1 MIEAVLLMQASEGS
15 TTTKYQRDNL
25 YPISRTREFEIRC
38 RKLLKR
44 RGNANDLHGSHSL
57 NGGICPRRSDYG
69 NPMAQ
74 CSKLLSKVQCEP
86 PSTKPGSCRLRMRE
100 RACSN
105 ADVHLMYYALVSG
118 CSMNSVMYFTTR
130 SCSSS

>member
-1 MIEAVLLMQASEGS
+1 MIEAVLLMQVSEGS
-15 TTTKYQRDNL
+15 TTTKYQRANL

-44 RGNANDLHGSHSL
+44 RGNANDFNGSHSL
-57 NGGICPRRSDYG
+57 NGSICPRRSDYG

-74 CSKLLSKVQCEP
+74 CGKLLGKVQRKP
-86 PSTKPGSCRLRMRE
+86 PSAKASSSGLHMRE

-105 ADVHLMYYALVSG
+105 ADVHLM
-118 CSMNSVMYFTTR
+118 
-130 SCSSS
+130 